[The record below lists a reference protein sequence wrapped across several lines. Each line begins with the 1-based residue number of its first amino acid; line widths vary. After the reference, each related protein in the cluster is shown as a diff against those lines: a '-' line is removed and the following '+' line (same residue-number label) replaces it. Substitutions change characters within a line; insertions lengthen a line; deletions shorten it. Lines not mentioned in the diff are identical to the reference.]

1 MSSKSLSLASSKVL
15 VVSQTSS
22 EKGSEEHEDES
33 KDVLLDEK
41 SVRGDNDAGNDA
53 GISHSSE

>member
-1 MSSKSLSLASSKVL
+1 MLS
-15 VVSQTSS
+15 QISS

>member
-1 MSSKSLSLASSKVL
+1 MLS
-15 VVSQTSS
+15 QIRS

-53 GISHSSE
+53 GILHSSE

>member
-1 MSSKSLSLASSKVL
+1 MSSKSLSFASSKL
-15 VVSQTSS
+15 LKVSQISS

-41 SVRGDNDAGNDA
+41 SVRGDSDAGSDT